1 MNRAGTPAHILGRMS
16 RRLIFRL
23 RQWTRGMSTWLI
35 PLVGAITGMAL
46 VPLVD
51 WLDDQVVLPV
61 PLRYSEATA
70 IEVLSVVIIAE
81 AVLIGFAVTMA
92 ALGAQKATGA
102 FAAGI
107 TPPWY
112 PDLHFKVL
120 LAVLVGTLTFSFWGI
135 GHVVEGDV
143 PHVAVSAAGIGLAVG
158 LVLLVV
164 NLDRVLRLTQPI
176 SVAAMM
182 AREARRAFESELLD
196 AARPDTAFVPM
207 GPQRSRDPAHLR
219 APREAR
225 RHAAGH
231 GPARVR
237 RVRRAIR
244 LCRRVPAIGRRVR
257 VRRRSDPRDPGCD
270 ATRCR
275 VRAAARPD
283 RDRRRPDGGAGSGVR
298 DPDHGRHRHAR
309 PLGRRK
315 DPTTAVQVIDH
326 LGSTL
331 RLIGSAPARLAGPRS
346 VTMEAGVI
354 VPVPDWPDTLALATT
369 EIREYA
375 ADSVQVTRRLRALF
389 DDLAETVRPENRA
402 AVAGRAPPAR
412 DAGRG
417 DVRHE
422 RRPRSSPGRG
432 PAGPRRTRR
441 SAAWAGRGGRRR
453 DRREPHWRRPC
464 GNARGPQP
472 AAPVATRRAA
482 ATSSGRASRRQ
493 AKAGPAVGR
502 AGR

>member
-1 MNRAGTPAHILGRMS
+1 
-16 RRLIFRL
+16 
-23 RQWTRGMSTWLI
+23 MSTWLI

-51 WLDDQVVLPV
+51 WLDDRIELPI
-61 PLRYSEATA
+61 PLRFSEATA

-120 LAVLVGTLTFSFWGI
+120 LAELVGTLTFAFWGI
-135 GHVVEGDV
+135 GHVVAGDV
-143 PHVAVSAAGIGLAVG
+143 PHIAVSAAGIALAVG

-207 GPQRSRDPAHLR
+207 GPLRSEIPPAYVLRARRDGTLQATDRRGFVAFAERFDCVVVFRRSVGEFVSVGDPILEIQGATPPPAACEQLHGLIAIGVGRTVEQDPAF
-219 APREAR
+219 
-225 RHAAGH
+225 
-231 GPARVR
+231 
-237 RVRRAIR
+237 AIR
-244 LCRRVPAIGRRVR
+244 IMVDI
-257 VRRRSDPRDPGCD
+257 
-270 ATRCR
+270 ATR
-275 VRAAARPD
+275 ALSADA
-283 RDRRRPDGGAGSGVR
+283 
-298 DPDHGRHRHAR
+298 
-309 PLGRRK
+309 K

-402 AVAGRAPPAR
+402 AVQDERRRLEKQVAGTFATSVDLDRAQAADPQGLGGPAARRHGSDGAAVDATGASRTGGGRAAIPV
-412 DAGRG
+412 GLN
-417 DVRHE
+417 
-422 RRPRSSPGRG
+422 RPRR
-432 PAGPRRTRR
+432 
-441 SAAWAGRGGRRR
+441 
-453 DRREPHWRRPC
+453 
-464 GNARGPQP
+464 
-472 AAPVATRRAA
+472 
-482 ATSSGRASRRQ
+482 
-493 AKAGPAVGR
+493 
-502 AGR
+502 